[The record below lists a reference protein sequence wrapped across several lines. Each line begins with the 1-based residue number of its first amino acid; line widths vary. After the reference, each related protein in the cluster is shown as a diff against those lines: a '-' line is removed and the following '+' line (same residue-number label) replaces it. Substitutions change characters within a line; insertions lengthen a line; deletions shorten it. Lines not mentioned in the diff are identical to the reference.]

1 MSIALMTEAW
11 KLQGLTSTQKLVL
24 LSLADNANDQGECYP
39 SIAQVSTRTCLSERA
54 VRNAIRDLEDMG
66 YVRSVSRLGTSTMYH
81 LSTSPVS
88 DAPPARRAAPAAN
101 APRHQMPPTP
111 APDAPPPRHD
121 VPPTPA
127 RGAPKPSFNRQ
138 LNRQLTQNKGTGV
151 RPKVSREELLEL
163 QLPDWLPAQS
173 WEDWVDH
180 RIEVKS
186 PLTLKAA
193 GMALRHL
200 SRLRDEG
207 NDPVL
212 VIEQSVRS
220 GKWTDLYA
228 VKQQVHG
235 RQTSTGQP
243 ALNKQEAL
251 EERNREI
258 ALRWAE
264 RSVG

>member
-1 MSIALMTEAW
+1 M
-11 KLQGLTSTQKLVL
+11 
-24 LSLADNANDQGECYP
+24 
-39 SIAQVSTRTCLSERA
+39 
-54 VRNAIRDLEDMG
+54 
-66 YVRSVSRLGTSTMYH
+66 
-81 LSTSPVS
+81 
-88 DAPPARRAAPAAN
+88 
-101 APRHQMPPTP
+101 
-111 APDAPPPRHD
+111 
-121 VPPTPA
+121 
-127 RGAPKPSFNRQ
+127 
-138 LNRQLTQNKGTGV
+138 
-151 RPKVSREELLEL
+151 

-186 PLTLKAA
+186 PLTLRAA
-193 GMALRHL
+193 GMALKHL

-228 VKQQVHG
+228 VKQQSHG
-235 RQTSTGQP
+235 RQISAAQP
-243 ALNKQEAL
+243 VLNKQEAL